1 MPDKCRTGY
10 KKRDCDIRI
19 WNMKLRLCKKGV
31 KLQKDSQFR
40 HAGLRSPKRAVWH
53 LLSNS
58 VIPDLIRNLQTLFQD
73 IFMQNVEI
81 PHQACLRC
89 RFGRQVR
96 DDALFELQHRYIT
109 KFSDLISSSRYK
121 KHRPPNTARVPAIG
135 WSLVTACLFLIML
148 MFLSGC
154 EDTFEPLQDNDR
166 YHFSIYGY
174 LDATADTN
182 WVRVMPVRDAIYA
195 GPEPVDAV
203 VTLKHLETGSISV
216 MNDSLFQFGSD
227 VHARNFWT
235 TKTLIPGDSYRL
247 TAENSSGQS
256 SSATITLPPDYSTPE
271 VQQTEGDITFLYID
285 PVEQLVD
292 LQVIYAVFIRQND
305 QLQILYFPVSQLENK
320 SLTDNG
326 YFVTVNRRN
335 DHNYI
340 NQRLIGRGTIQPVQV
355 FAASA
360 GPDWVDFSVIDDE
373 IIELPEGI
381 SNIENGVGYLTGIVS
396 KTVPFRTCFDENGNR
411 TACPLEPRVR

>member
-1 MPDKCRTGY
+1 MMPDKCRTGY
-10 KKRDCDIRI
+10 KK
-19 WNMKLRLCKKGV
+19 
-31 KLQKDSQFR
+31 
-40 HAGLRSPKRAVWH
+40 
-53 LLSNS
+53 
-58 VIPDLIRNLQTLFQD
+58 
-73 IFMQNVEI
+73 
-81 PHQACLRC
+81 
-89 RFGRQVR
+89 
-96 DDALFELQHRYIT
+96 Y
-109 KFSDLISSSRYK
+109 
-121 KHRPPNTARVPAIG
+121 RPPNTAGGPATVR
-135 WSLVTACLFLIML
+135 SLVTACLFLITL

-154 EDTFEPLQDNDR
+154 DDTFEPLQENDR

-203 VTLKHLETGSISV
+203 VTLEHLETGSVSV
-216 MNDSLFQFGSD
+216 MKDSLFQFGSD
-227 VHARNFWT
+227 LFARNFWT
-235 TKTLIPGDSYRL
+235 TKSLIPGDSYRL

-256 SSATITLPPDYSTPE
+256 SSVTITLPPDFSTPE

-292 LQVIYAVFIRQND
+292 LQVIYAVFLRQNV
-305 QLQILYFPVSQLENK
+305 QLQILYYPVSQLENK
-320 SLTDNG
+320 SLTENG

-335 DHNYI
+335 DHNHI
-340 NQRLIGRGTIQPVQV
+340 RQRLVGTGTIQPVQV

-381 SNIENGVGYLTGIVS
+381 SNIENGVGYLAGIVS

>member
-1 MPDKCRTGY
+1 MIPDKCRSIY
-10 KKRDCDIRI
+10 KKREFDIRI
-19 WNMKLRLCKKGV
+19 WKMNLRLCKKGV
-31 KLQKDSQFR
+31 KLQKHNQFR
-40 HAGLRSPKRAVWH
+40 YAGPRSPEGTVWH
-53 LLSNS
+53 LLPKS
-58 VIPDLIRNLQTLFQD
+58 VIPDLIRNLQTLFQV
-73 IFMQNVEI
+73 IFMQKIEI
-81 PHQACLRC
+81 PHQACLQR
-89 RFGRQVR
+89 
-96 DDALFELQHRYIT
+96 LYIT
-109 KFSDLISSSRYK
+109 NFSDFISSSRYK
-121 KHRPPNTARVPAIG
+121 KHRPPNAAGIPAIRQF
-135 WSLVTACLFLIML
+135 LVTAGLFLISL
-148 MFLSGC
+148 MFLTGC
-154 EDTFEPLQDNDR
+154 DDTFEPLQENDR

-174 LDATADTN
+174 LDATADTQ

-203 VTLKHLETGSISV
+203 VTLEHLETGSISV

-227 VHARNFWT
+227 VFARNYWA

-256 SSATITLPPDYSTPE
+256 SSATITLPPDFSTPE
-271 VQQTEGDITFLYID
+271 VQQTEGEITFLYID
-285 PVEQLVD
+285 TVEKLVD

-360 GPDWVDFSVIDDE
+360 GPGWVDFSVIDDE

-396 KTVPFRTCFDENGNR
+396 KTVPFRTCFDENGHR